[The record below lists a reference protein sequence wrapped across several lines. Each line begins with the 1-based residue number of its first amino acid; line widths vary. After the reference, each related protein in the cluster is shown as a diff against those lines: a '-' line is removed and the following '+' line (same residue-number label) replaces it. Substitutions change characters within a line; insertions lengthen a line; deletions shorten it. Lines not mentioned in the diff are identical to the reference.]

1 MRVNAG
7 GIKIGLYQQ
16 GIILYR
22 AMTSKD
28 LTIISFSTMILI
40 KVREL
45 SMEFASDQTLIT
57 RYKLVQ
63 VAKY

>member
-1 MRVNAG
+1 
-7 GIKIGLYQQ
+7 
-16 GIILYR
+16 
-22 AMTSKD
+22 
-28 LTIISFSTMILI
+28 MILI

-45 SMEFASDQTLIT
+45 SMEFASDQILIT